1 LLGINHIST
10 SQSKATAAQLN
21 AAAPRQTSSSI
32 IKWLFGHLRPYK
44 KQVAIALTA
53 LILSSL
59 AWLMLGQG
67 IKYVVDQG
75 FIASNKDALE
85 QALFIVIG
93 VVVFGSIAT
102 YFRFYWMVWLGER
115 VCADIRKSLFSHLV
129 TLTPSFFENT
139 RTGEIISRFT
149 SDTTL
154 LQSVV
159 GTGVSMALR
168 SIVMFVGAL
177 VLMSITSFTLTILVF
192 IAVPLM
198 LIPIRVLGNK
208 VRIHSKLSQD
218 KVAQVGG
225 MIDESLHEIHTL
237 QAYNHEHASSTLF
250 AGKVEGVMHQAR
262 KRIHFR
268 ALLIAIVMVI
278 SMTAIFI
285 VAYMGALM
293 VIDEKI
299 SAGELTAFVFYAVLA
314 GGAIATISEVIGEL
328 QKAAGAS
335 ERIIELMQE
344 MPAITEVS
352 RAVLSEI
359 NPQDRSEVA
368 LSISNIDFTYPG
380 ASIELLT
387 PKEEKQSR
395 FSKMRGKKNTPSQSH
410 QTPSSSASQNSQVQS
425 TNTLSSSKTASLA
438 KSNNKGEFEEG
449 TNANAQKPNSKV
461 INNVSFDVASGKRV
475 AIVGHSGAGKS
486 TLFELLLRFYDVDNG
501 EIQLFGQPIKQ
512 LPLHEVRKHF
522 ALVPQDAVIFAGS
535 VSENIGFSNPNA
547 SEDDIKEAAKMAFAD
562 EFIEQ
567 LPQGYH
573 SELGERGVKL
583 SGGQKQRIAIA
594 RAIVANRP
602 ILLLDEATSALDASS
617 EQFVKKALE
626 QLMQQKTTII
636 IAHRLSTVVNADE
649 ILVLD
654 KGNIIAR
661 GKHHELYE
669 ASEVYKEFVDLQLV
683 E

>member
-1 LLGINHIST
+1 M
-10 SQSKATAAQLN
+10 
-21 AAAPRQTSSSI
+21 
-32 IKWLFGHLRPYK
+32 KWLFAHLAPYK
-44 KQVAIALTA
+44 KQVAIAITA
-53 LILSSL
+53 LMFSSL
-59 AWLMLGQG
+59 AWLLLGQG
-67 IKYVVDQG
+67 IKYVIDQG
-75 FIASNKDALE
+75 FVASNKEALE
-85 QALFIVIG
+85 QAL
-93 VVVFGSIAT
+93 VVVLAVVIFGSIAT

-168 SIVMFVGAL
+168 SLVMFIGAL
-177 VLMSITSFTLTILVF
+177 VLMAITSFTLTILVF

-225 MIDESLHEIHTL
+225 MVDESLHEIHTL
-237 QAYNHEHASSTLF
+237 QAYNHEQLSSGLF
-250 AGKVEGVMHQAR
+250 ADKVEGVMQQAR

-268 ALLIAIVMVI
+268 ALLIAIVMII
-278 SMTAIFI
+278 SMSAIFV
-285 VAYMGALM
+285 VAYVGALM
-293 VIDEKI
+293 VIDNTI

-335 ERIIELMQE
+335 ERIVELMQE
-344 MPAITEVS
+344 IPSIDDSGTELITANDTS
-352 RAVLSEI
+352 DASTTDL
-359 NPQDRSEVA
+359 A
-368 LSISNIDFTYPG
+368 LSIKNIDFTYP
-380 ASIELLT
+380 
-387 PKEEKQSR
+387 
-395 FSKMRGKKNTPSQSH
+395 
-410 QTPSSSASQNSQVQS
+410 SASSVNDK
-425 TNTLSSSKTASLA
+425 SSSKNNTQENTPTARA
-438 KSNNKGEFEEG
+438 SN
-449 TNANAQKPNSKV
+449 KV
-461 INNVSFDVASGKRV
+461 ISQLSFNVNNGKRV

-486 TLFELLLRFYDVDNG
+486 TLFELLQRFYDVDSG
-501 EIQLFGQPIKQ
+501 EIQLFGKPIKNI
-512 LPLHEVRKHF
+512 PLHEVRKHF

-547 SEDDIKEAAKMAFAD
+547 NAEDITAAAKMAFAH
-562 EFIEQ
+562 EFIQ
-567 LPQGYH
+567 DLPQGYN

-602 ILLLDEATSALDASS
+602 ILLLDEATSSLDANS

-626 QLMQQKTTII
+626 QLMQQKTTLI

-654 KGNIIAR
+654 KGKIISR
-661 GKHHELYE
+661 GKHHELYQ
-669 ASEVYKEFVDLQLV
+669 SSSVYKEFVDLQLV

>member
-1 LLGINHIST
+1 ML
-10 SQSKATAAQLN
+10 
-21 AAAPRQTSSSI
+21 
-32 IKWLFGHLRPYK
+32 PYK

-53 LILSSL
+53 LMLSSL
-59 AWLMLGQG
+59 AWLLLGQG
-67 IKYVVDQG
+67 IKFVIDQG
-75 FIASNKDALE
+75 FVAKNADALK
-85 QALFIVIG
+85 QSLAVVLG

-115 VCADIRKSLFSHLV
+115 VCADIRKALFTHLV

-168 SIVMFVGAL
+168 SLVMFVGAL
-177 VLMSITSFTLTILVF
+177 VLMAITSLKLTLMVF

-208 VRIHSKLSQD
+208 VRLHSKLSQD

-225 MIDESLHEIHTL
+225 MVDESLHEIHTV
-237 QAYNHEHASSTLF
+237 QAYNHQALSSILF
-250 AGKVEGVMHQAR
+250 GERVEGVMQQAK

-268 ALLIAIVMVI
+268 ALLIAIVMII
-278 SMTAIFI
+278 SLAAIFI

-293 VIDEKI
+293 VIQNQI
-299 SAGELTAFVFYAVLA
+299 TVGELTAFVFYAVLA

-335 ERIIELMQE
+335 ERIVELMQQ
-344 MPAITEVS
+344 MPDIQDTGS
-352 RAVLSEI
+352 LILDNSE
-359 NPQDRSEVA
+359 NTGTA
-368 LSISNIDFTYPG
+368 LSV
-380 ASIELLT
+380 
-387 PKEEKQSR
+387 K
-395 FSKMRGKKNTPSQSH
+395 
-410 QTPSSSASQNSQVQS
+410 
-425 TNTLSSSKTASLA
+425 
-438 KSNNKGEFEEG
+438 
-449 TNANAQKPNSKV
+449 
-461 INNVSFDVASGKRV
+461 NVSFAYPSAPNKRV
-475 AIVGHSGAGKS
+475 IDDISFEVKSGQRVAVVGHSGAGKS
-486 TLFELLLRFYDVDNG
+486 TLFQLLQRFYESTSGDISLFDNAIKD
-501 EIQLFGQPIKQ
+501 IQLDSLRAQ
-512 LPLHEVRKHF
+512 F
-522 ALVPQDAVIFAGS
+522 ALVPQDAVIFAGT
-535 VSENIGFSNPNA
+535 VSQNIGFSNPHA
-547 SEDDIKEAAKMAFAD
+547 SEQDIREAAKLAHAE
-562 EFIEQ
+562 EFIKD
-567 LPQGYH
+567 LPMGYA

-602 ILLLDEATSALDASS
+602 ILLLDEATSALDANS
-617 EQFVKKALE
+617 EQLVKQALE
-626 QLMQQKTTII
+626 KLMQQKTTLI

-654 KGNIIAR
+654 KGKIIAR
-661 GKHHELYE
+661 GSHASLYKT
-669 ASEVYKEFVDLQLV
+669 SPVYKEFVDLQLV

>member
-1 LLGINHIST
+1 M
-10 SQSKATAAQLN
+10 
-21 AAAPRQTSSSI
+21 
-32 IKWLFGHLRPYK
+32 
-44 KQVAIALTA
+44 
-53 LILSSL
+53 LSSL
-59 AWLMLGQG
+59 AWLLLGQG
-67 IKYVVDQG
+67 IKYVIDQG
-75 FIASNKDALE
+75 FVASNKDALE
-85 QALFIVIG
+85 QALVVVLAVI
-93 VVVFGSIAT
+93 VFGSIAT

-168 SIVMFVGAL
+168 SIVMFIGAL
-177 VLMSITSFTLTILVF
+177 ILMSITSFTLTIMVF

-225 MIDESLHEIHTL
+225 MVDESLHEIHTL
-237 QAYNHEHASSTLF
+237 QAYNHEQVSSGLF
-250 AGKVEGVMHQAR
+250 GDKVEGVMQQAR

-278 SMTAIFI
+278 SMAAIFV
-285 VAYMGALM
+285 VAYVGALM
-293 VIDEKI
+293 VIDGTI
-299 SAGELTAFVFYAVLA
+299 TAGELTAFVFYAVLA

-335 ERIIELMQE
+335 ERIVELMQE
-344 MPAITEVS
+344 IPS
-352 RAVLSEI
+352 I
-359 NPQDRSEVA
+359 NDEGVDSLTADEHSGA
-368 LSISNIDFTYPG
+368 LSADLALRIQNIDFTYPAAPSLSNALDSKDKPPEN
-380 ASIELLT
+380 AST
-387 PKEEKQSR
+387 QRPA
-395 FSKMRGKKNTPSQSH
+395 N
-410 QTPSSSASQNSQVQS
+410 QVITQ
-425 TNTLSSSKTASLA
+425 L
-438 KSNNKGEFEEG
+438 
-449 TNANAQKPNSKV
+449 
-461 INNVSFDVASGKRV
+461 SFDVKNGKRV

-486 TLFELLLRFYDVDNG
+486 TLFELLQRFYDVDNG
-501 EIQLFGQPIKQ
+501 EIQLFGKPIKKI
-512 LPLHEVRKHF
+512 PLREVRKHF
-522 ALVPQDAVIFAGS
+522 ALVPQDAVIFAGT
-535 VSENIGFSNPNA
+535 VSENIGFSNPDANA
-547 SEDDIKEAAKMAFAD
+547 SDIQAAAKMAFAH
-562 EFIEQ
+562 EFIED
-567 LPQGYH
+567 LPKGYD

-602 ILLLDEATSALDASS
+602 ILLLDEATSALDANS

-626 QLMQQKTTII
+626 QLMEQKTTLI

-654 KGNIIAR
+654 KGKIISR

-669 ASEVYKEFVDLQLV
+669 SSSVYKDFVDLQLV
-683 E
+683 